1 MFEKCLVE
9 NMRDALAKIENLKIS
24 RVRGRIWIELKNGND
39 FTQDEL
45 DIIKKQLPKVFGM
58 ESFSP
63 GVLCKPDLEEI
74 RSAVRKSV
82 DNIFKPAMEK
92 SKGPLSFRIRARRSD
107 KKFPLRS
114 KEIEIKL
121 AELVAEIYGEENLNV
136 DLMNAAVSVCC
147 EVREEFAFVFYEVCA
162 APGGLPVGCNDSV
175 LVLLSGGIDSPV
187 ASYMTMKRGSPVNF
201 ITFHSSPYTPPETV
215 DKVRGI
221 VKVINEYQRGG
232 ALFICNLAPIQKMIR
247 DKCSERYRTIL
258 YRRMMFRIAEKVA
271 FKNKMSAL
279 ATGEAVGQVASQTI
293 SNLNTINDAVRMLI
307 LRPLI
312 GMDKHEAIVLS
323 RKMGTYDLSNEQ
335 VPDSCTVF
343 APNSPATASKIPLI
357 EKEEEKLGDYNS
369 ILEEIISSIEFE
381 RQGNR

>member
-24 RVRGRIWIELKNGND
+24 RVRGRIWIELRNGND

-74 RSAVRKSV
+74 RSAVRKTVDSV
-82 DNIFKPAMEK
+82 FRPVMEK

-107 KKFPLRS
+107 KNFPLRS
-114 KEIEIKL
+114 KEVEIKL
-121 AELVAEIYGEENLNV
+121 AELIAEIYGEDNLDV
-136 DLMNAAVSVCC
+136 DLMNAAVTVSC
-147 EVREEFAFVFYEVCA
+147 EIREEFAFVFYEICD

-201 ITFHSSPYTPPETV
+201 ITFHSSPYTPPETI
-215 DKVRGI
+215 DKVKRI

-232 ALFICNLAPIQKMIR
+232 TLFICNLAPIQKMIR
-247 DKCSERYRTIL
+247 DKCSERYRTVL

-271 FKNKMSAL
+271 LKNKMSAL

-293 SNLNTINDAVRMLI
+293 SNLNTINNATEMLV

-323 RKMGTYDLSNEQ
+323 RKMGTSDISNEQ

-357 EKEEEKLGDYNS
+357 KKEEEKLGDYNP
-369 ILEEIISSIEFE
+369 ILDEIIEGIELFK
-381 RQGNR
+381 Q